1 MRRPLLS
8 LVALT
13 LIWFALWGS
22 VSWANLLGGLGAA
35 TLAIWI
41 LPSRQRTG
49 GLGFR
54 PIPAVRL
61 IGYFL
66 WRLAVATVIVA
77 WEIVTPGN
85 TTRPAIVSV
94 PLAATHPTIIAG
106 VANMVSLTPGT
117 ITIDVAVEPTALYI
131 HVLHFESAAR
141 TRAAVATLER
151 YLVAA
156 VPPRS
161 APQRELA
168 DG

>member
-1 MRRPLLS
+1 MKRPLLS

-13 LIWFALWGS
+13 LVWFALWGS

-35 TLAIWI
+35 TVAIWI
-41 LPSRQRTG
+41 LPSRQRSG

-54 PIPAVRL
+54 PIHAVRL
-61 IGYFL
+61 VGYFL

-77 WEIVTPGN
+77 WEIVTPKDR
-85 TTRPAIVSV
+85 TRPAIVSV
-94 PLAATHPTIIAG
+94 PLATTHPTIIAG

-117 ITIDVAVEPTALYI
+117 ITIDVAMDPTTLYI

-141 TRAAVATLER
+141 TRADIAMLER

-156 VPPRS
+156 VPARS
-161 APQRELA
+161 AAQREFA

>member
-1 MRRPLLS
+1 MRRPPLS

-35 TLAIWI
+35 TVAIWI
-41 LPSRQRTG
+41 LPSRQRAG
-49 GLGFR
+49 GLGLR

-61 IGYFL
+61 MGYFL
-66 WRLAVATVIVA
+66 WRLVVATVIVA
-77 WEIVTPGN
+77 WEIVTPRDR
-85 TTRPAIVSV
+85 TRPAIVSV
-94 PLAATHPTIIAG
+94 PLETTHPTIMAG

-117 ITIDVAVEPTALYI
+117 ITIDVTTAPTILYI

-141 TRAAVATLER
+141 TRADVATLEQH
-151 YLVAA
+151 LVAA

-161 APQRELA
+161 ALQGEVT
-168 DG
+168 GG

>member
-117 ITIDVAVEPTALYI
+117 ITIDVAMEPTALYI

-161 APQRELA
+161 APQREFA